1 MKPVIGLIGNLM
13 LSPDKGFFA
22 GDLYSYVHDDYVQM
36 VIKCGGIPLV
46 IPVQDVDD
54 DIIELIKRVDK
65 VILTG
70 GCDIDPLLYNEN
82 PIHELGQTMRIVDE
96 FYLKVIK
103 YCDILHKPI
112 LGICKGIQAL
122 NVAYGGTLYQD
133 LKSQRENSIKHIQQT
148 YKYLGSHY
156 VHIEKDNLLYH
167 CFKDKVLVNS
177 FHHQAIKDLSPSFK
191 AAAIS
196 DDGLIEGI
204 EKKTGTYMFGVQWH
218 PELMITGNDEKMT
231 VLIKEFINM

>member
-22 GDLYSYVHDDYVQM
+22 GDFYSYVHDDYVQT

-191 AAAIS
+191 ATAIS

-204 EKKTGTYMFGVQWH
+204 EKKTGTYMLGVQWH
-218 PELMITGNDEKMT
+218 PEMMITGNDEKMT